1 MQQLEIKEITAEEE
15 RRFLVNRRASRET
28 IIRQFSNADPDTL
41 SEEQKDEVLIQI
53 RDFNYGNK

>member
-1 MQQLEIKEITAEEE
+1 MQLEIKEITVEEE
-15 RRFLVNRRASRET
+15 RQFLVNQRASREA

-41 SEEQKDEVLIQI
+41 SEEEKDEVLIQI

>member
-1 MQQLEIKEITAEEE
+1 MQLEIKEITVEEE

-41 SEEQKDEVLIQI
+41 SEKEKDEVLIQI